1 MSQCITPGGGRRGRR
16 RRRRN
21 NLDVTLCNR
30 DKQNFRSL
38 GNELVHRNHSTR
50 MVQEKLGTTQQ
61 AGHDCFRLEG
71 EGGGVEETL
80 KEEGEF
86 ESSLQDYDFDKQNN
100 GNGVSD

>member
-1 MSQCITPGGGRRGRR
+1 
-16 RRRRN
+16 
-21 NLDVTLCNR
+21 
-30 DKQNFRSL
+30 
-38 GNELVHRNHSTR
+38 
-50 MVQEKLGTTQQ
+50 
-61 AGHDCFRLEG
+61 LEG